1 MGSIT
6 SIENAGSITAN
17 GDAVFSA
24 NGSIEKLLNNAGG
37 QITGGTS
44 GIYNSDEIGTI
55 DNRGTISSTQ
65 SSAIKNDAGIIGD
78 IENSGFITGSTL
90 SGSSGIVNDN
100 GGLIKILNNAERGQI
115 TGTASGISNTA
126 SSKITTLTNAG
137 LITTFTNYQGG
148 GSTVP
153 QQTALTYAGQL
164 PGSYFIHIT
173 STTYCGQL
181 VFTNPTGSMTFD
193 VDPGSSIVKT
203 TYYSVLSHVTDP
215 LIVGARS
222 GVLNRLRWYLELHRD
237 ASGATSTDV
246 WDLVFKDPPPP
257 SSATTLEALSTNATD
272 LRNAMTARSGAI
284 TETMDYDCAT
294 FDAYGACLS
303 FKARSTVSGDQ
314 SEGAG
319 VLIAAYRLWPQVRA
333 GAFIDYRL
341 TPQGATGLT
350 FSVERPIFG
359 AFAGYDQEGEGRGL
373 QGKLTAAVNTSR
385 VSITRRSTL
394 YDAEPGSGKASL
406 NTYGAA
412 GEVGW
417 GFALEGAATATPYA
431 GLRYTYVIRG
441 AYGESLVP
449 GVVDY
454 PISYEAYSQRLLT
467 ATGGMRLKGQL
478 SDQVGYQLG
487 LGGEFDLTHRASP
500 YAGSSAVPGLE
511 SFALP
516 FAAASNHFHALG
528 SAGLVY
534 QIDRTQRLTGD
545 VYLRSQAFSSQTAA
559 AVVVGYQA
567 AF

>member
-1 MGSIT
+1 MKKIFFLPVLAFLWEACFLPLPVLAQELQAPLPSLGVVEQTKPPLT
-6 SIENAGSITAN
+6 SPLTVALVYYKLTARAPDFDSWVKQQ
-17 GDAVFSA
+17 DAYR
-24 NGSIEKLLNNAGG
+24 N
-37 QITGGTS
+37 
-44 GIYNSDEIGTI
+44 
-55 DNRGTISSTQ
+55 
-65 SSAIKNDAGIIGD
+65 
-78 IENSGFITGSTL
+78 
-90 SGSSGIVNDN
+90 
-100 GGLIKILNNAERGQI
+100 
-115 TGTASGISNTA
+115 A
-126 SSKITTLTNAG
+126 SS
-137 LITTFTNYQGG
+137 
-148 GSTVP
+148 
-153 QQTALTYAGQL
+153 
-164 PGSYFIHIT
+164 
-173 STTYCGQL
+173 
-181 VFTNPTGSMTFD
+181 FD
-193 VDPGSSIVKT
+193 QPAVMANMVQKLKDA
-203 TYYSVLSHVTDP
+203 YNLLLLTDP

-303 FKARSTVSGDQ
+303 LKARSTVSGDQ